1 LQLLRLKI
9 DEKIPKKIVN
19 FFRLMTNCVSSNIYF
34 LKLSFLESPL
44 DRKKSRDLKEENVE
58 FGIELLNKTEQST
71 KSICFEALNMHDR
84 KLWILKL
91 KDAIGKY
98 QAKSD
103 QEKAKKYS
111 VESSAVGRLLVIV
124 EQAENLNT
132 KNKGKVDPYCE
143 VSMGYQEHRTGVIN
157 STCNPKWNSN
167 MQFFIK
173 DPDQDVLCITVFDK
187 DYFSPNEFLGRTE
200 VQISSLI
207 SEKRST
213 LGGPL
218 TKKLALLETE
228 TGMVTL
234 RLDLQM
240 FK

>member
-1 LQLLRLKI
+1 
-9 DEKIPKKIVN
+9 
-19 FFRLMTNCVSSNIYF
+19 M
-34 LKLSFLESPL
+34 
-44 DRKKSRDLKEENVE
+44 
-58 FGIELLNKTEQST
+58 
-71 KSICFEALNMHDR
+71 
-84 KLWILKL
+84 
-91 KDAIGKY
+91 
-98 QAKSD
+98 
-103 QEKAKKYS
+103 
-111 VESSAVGRLLVIV
+111 
-124 EQAENLNT
+124 
-132 KNKGKVDPYCE
+132 DPYCE

-157 STCNPKWNSN
+157 GTCNPKWNSN

-200 VQISSLI
+200 VRISSII

-218 TKKLALLETE
+218 TKKLALLETD
-228 TGMVTL
+228 TGMVTI

>member
-1 LQLLRLKI
+1 
-9 DEKIPKKIVN
+9 
-19 FFRLMTNCVSSNIYF
+19 
-34 LKLSFLESPL
+34 
-44 DRKKSRDLKEENVE
+44 
-58 FGIELLNKTEQST
+58 
-71 KSICFEALNMHDR
+71 
-84 KLWILKL
+84 
-91 KDAIGKY
+91 
-98 QAKSD
+98 
-103 QEKAKKYS
+103 
-111 VESSAVGRLLVIV
+111 
-124 EQAENLNT
+124 
-132 KNKGKVDPYCE
+132 
-143 VSMGYQEHRTGVIN
+143 
-157 STCNPKWNSN
+157 

-200 VQISSLI
+200 VRISAII

-228 TGMVTL
+228 SGMVTI

>member
-1 LQLLRLKI
+1 
-9 DEKIPKKIVN
+9 
-19 FFRLMTNCVSSNIYF
+19 
-34 LKLSFLESPL
+34 
-44 DRKKSRDLKEENVE
+44 
-58 FGIELLNKTEQST
+58 
-71 KSICFEALNMHDR
+71 
-84 KLWILKL
+84 
-91 KDAIGKY
+91 
-98 QAKSD
+98 
-103 QEKAKKYS
+103 
-111 VESSAVGRLLVIV
+111 
-124 EQAENLNT
+124 
-132 KNKGKVDPYCE
+132 
-143 VSMGYQEHRTGVIN
+143 
-157 STCNPKWNSN
+157 

-207 SEKRST
+207 YEKRST

>member
-1 LQLLRLKI
+1 M
-9 DEKIPKKIVN
+9 
-19 FFRLMTNCVSSNIYF
+19 F
-34 LKLSFLESPL
+34 
-44 DRKKSRDLKEENVE
+44 
-58 FGIELLNKTEQST
+58 
-71 KSICFEALNMHDR
+71 A
-84 KLWILKL
+84 
-91 KDAIGKY
+91 
-98 QAKSD
+98 
-103 QEKAKKYS
+103 
-111 VESSAVGRLLVIV
+111 
-124 EQAENLNT
+124 
-132 KNKGKVDPYCE
+132 GKVDPYCE
-143 VSMGYQEHRTGVIN
+143 VSMGYQEHRTDVVN

-200 VQISSLI
+200 VRISAII

-228 TGMVTL
+228 SGMVTI